1 MRLLNQLLFIN
12 IYIAEA
18 EVHGISLLHGNS
30 VAFFILFEEVFREI
44 YRYWATYDVEKG
56 RVVSIVSD
64 KLLNQEQFY
73 VILK

>member
-1 MRLLNQLLFIN
+1 MIVNQLLFIN
-12 IYIAEA
+12 ICIAEA

-56 RVVSIVSD
+56 KVVAIVSD
-64 KLLNQEQFY
+64 KLLNQEPFY